1 MLETVHVW
9 SAYKTLK
16 HSLQVTHSPSSPHPT
31 QIQICTSRWKTSWIS
46 KSKEKRYVL
55 TVWMLNSMLAMQKKK
70 KKVLQLCKQC
80 ENQANWRIQPTKGS
94 YLGLFLLEESTKSLS
109 VHPDKCSTS
118 DLWYFMNSLTLTI
131 KEYEDRT
138 TQWGDS
144 EGCRSGETSLET
156 KWQYGNSK
164 YILNRTEWIWLKLEF
179 FT

>member
-1 MLETVHVW
+1 MPIKPSNIPSRSL
-9 SAYKTLK
+9 TLPPPHIPHKFKFVLPDEK
-16 HSLQVTHSPSSPHPT
+16 HPELG
-31 QIQICTSRWKTSWIS
+31 

-55 TVWMLNSMLAMQKKK
+55 PVWMLNSMLAMQ

-94 YLGLFLLEESTKSLS
+94 NLGLFLLEESRKSLS
-109 VHPDKCSTS
+109 VHPDKCSTR
-118 DLWYFMNSLTLTI
+118 DLWYFMNSLTLII

-156 KWQYGNSK
+156 KWQYRNSK
-164 YILNRTEWIWLKLEF
+164 YILNRT
-179 FT
+179 